1 MSTVEDRLVD
11 CFALT
16 FPELAPDEI
25 RRASMAS
32 VATWDSVAAINL
44 VTVIE
49 EEFGVELAVEEI
61 GEIASFATVLD
72 LLTQKLA

>member
-1 MSTVEDRLVD
+1 MLEERLVG

-16 FPELAPDEI
+16 FPDLAPEEI

-32 VATWDSVAAINL
+32 VAGWDSVAAINL

-49 EEFGVELAVEEI
+49 EEFGVELALDEI
-61 GEIASFATVLD
+61 GEVASFATLLD
-72 LLTQKLA
+72 LLSQKLA